1 MLTNITKIDNL
12 KVGVVESHYPSSQD
26 SEVDHHADLVIA
38 TRGKAQLPPTP
49 TKRSPLSRQAK
60 MKREMAK
67 KEMKM
72 AKGKK
77 RGRKVKATARLSPKL
92 KVTEDEEEDSES
104 FSAIVLLLK
113 PVSYANVKAFED
125 EEVESKMAAIV

>member
-1 MLTNITKIDNL
+1 MLTNMTKIGNL
-12 KVGVVESHYPSSQD
+12 KVAIVESRYLGSQD
-26 SEVDHHADLVIA
+26 GEVDHHADLVIA
-38 TRGKAQLPPTP
+38 TRGKAHLPPTP

-72 AKGKK
+72 AKGEK
-77 RGRKVKATARLSPKL
+77 RGRKVKVTARLSPKL

-113 PVSYANVKAFED
+113 PVSYAKVKAFED
-125 EEVESKMAAIV
+125 EEVESKMAATV